1 MMDKNAT
8 EVAVAQVAALSI
20 SISDVQLWL
29 QMASLILA
37 VSFGIYKWYK
47 EIKNIKNSKGVKK

>member
-1 MMDKNAT
+1 MDKNAT